1 MKHEIETNLISLIS
15 KHFVETIKNSS
26 LKKEPKYSMFLNAIN
41 YLDNFDSDNE
51 ISNLW
56 IYIIETEKNPIF
68 SIHKLF
74 RTTDF
79 TDSSYLDMIIW
90 NGLQDNDINKEFSK
104 IFNFI
109 IKIIKE
115 NKYNKKVDNYVNK
128 VYDKFIFE
136 EDF

>member
-1 MKHEIETNLISLIS
+1 MKHEINNNVISLIG
-15 KHFVETIKNSS
+15 KHFKEIIKYSS
-26 LKKEPKYSMFLNAIN
+26 LHKQHKYSMFLNAIN
-41 YLDNFDSDNE
+41 YLDNFDSNNE

-56 IYIIETEKNPIF
+56 ISIIETDENPIF

-74 RTTDF
+74 RTTNF
-79 TDSSYLDMIIW
+79 TDSPYLDMIIW
-90 NGLQDNDINKEFSK
+90 HGLQDNDINEEFSK

-115 NKYNKKVDNYVNK
+115 NKYNKKVDNYVDK

>member
-1 MKHEIETNLISLIS
+1 MKHEIENKLISLIS
-15 KHFVETIKNSS
+15 KHFTETIKYSS
-26 LKKEPKYSMFLNAIN
+26 LKKQPKYSMFLNAIN
-41 YLDNFDSDNE
+41 YLDNLDSNNE
-51 ISNLW
+51 ISDLW
-56 IYIIETEKNPIF
+56 ISIIETEENPIF
-68 SIHKLF
+68 NIHKLF

-79 TDSSYLDMIIW
+79 TDSPYLDMIIW
-90 NGLQDNDINKEFSK
+90 NGLQDNDINEEFSK

-115 NKYNKKVDNYVNK
+115 NKYNKKIDNYVNK